1 MLAIPQRFRTP
12 EDEASWSRTFAASRH
27 LADHLGEAPALVL
40 FLLPIIEWTPSD
52 DDGPMDIGPLYA
64 SVYPAVQNFMLAA
77 RDLGIGTALTTV
89 VRIHHDD
96 LRRLLDIP
104 EAMEVAALVPMG
116 RPDRALRR
124 RAPQA
129 GRGGHPLG
137 AVRQQASGLSKDGAM
152 AIKSISDLARVHGVE
167 RRDKVALRAGDRTFT
182 YGELNER
189 TSRVAN
195 ALRAEGVD
203 EQDRVAFLDKN
214 GPEYFDVLIGG
225 AKANAVDVAVNW
237 RLAPPEVAY
246 IVNDSQS
253 KVFFVGEE
261 FVPVLEAIEGD
272 LTTVKK
278 IVVVGSH
285 PRHESF
291 EDWIARHDADRS
303 GPAGRSRRR
312 RAAVLLV
319 GHDGAAQG
327 RDAHEPEPVHR
338 DGWVVRA
345 ARASRPTRSTSSR
358 CRCST
363 SAEADG
369 RASASPPGCEDVI
382 VREVDPVAIAK
393 TIAER
398 RVTHAFLVPA
408 VLQFMCMMPDA
419 ANVGLLDARDDRLR
433 RVAHLDAGAEGLAP
447 RVRVWLHAALRAHR
461 DHRRGHR
468 ACSPRS
474 TIPTGPPR
482 TGCARRASRSAASS
496 SASSTRPPARD
507 CGTNEVGEIW
517 IRTVQ
522 NMKGYWNLPDETAKT
537 ILDDGWLRSGDAG
550 FLDEEGYL
558 YIHDRVKDMIVSG
571 GENIYPAE
579 IENVLMSHPAVADAA
594 VIGVPSDRWGE
605 TPKALIVKA
614 ADADPT
620 EQELIDYCRE
630 RLAKFKCP
638 TSVEWIDAL
647 PRNPSGKIL
656 KKDLRAPYWEGR
668 SRLVN

>member
-1 MLAIPQRFRTP
+1 
-12 EDEASWSRTFAASRH
+12 
-27 LADHLGEAPALVL
+27 
-40 FLLPIIEWTPSD
+40 
-52 DDGPMDIGPLYA
+52 
-64 SVYPAVQNFMLAA
+64 
-77 RDLGIGTALTTV
+77 
-89 VRIHHDD
+89 
-96 LRRLLDIP
+96 
-104 EAMEVAALVPMG
+104 
-116 RPDRALRR
+116 
-124 RAPQA
+124 
-129 GRGGHPLG
+129 
-137 AVRQQASGLSKDGAM
+137 M

-167 RRDKVALRAGDRTFT
+167 RRDKVALRTGDRTST

-195 ALRAEGVD
+195 ALRAEGVE

-214 GPEYFDVLIGG
+214 GPEYFDVLIGD

-253 KVFFVGEE
+253 KVLIVGEE
-261 FVPVLEAIEGD
+261 FVPVLDAIEGD

-278 IVVVGSH
+278 VIVVGSH

-291 EDWIARHDADRS
+291 EDWIGRHDAADPGLQAGPDDVALQFYSS
-303 GPAGRSRRR
+303 GTTGLPKGVMLTNPNLFTAMDALS
-312 RAAVLLV
+312 AQLEFTPDSVNLV
-319 GHDGAAQG
+319 AMPLFHIGGG
-327 RDAHEPEPVHR
+327 
-338 DGWVVRA
+338 GWACVGLTA
-345 ARASRPTRSTSSR
+345 
-358 CRCST
+358 
-363 SAEADG
+363 
-369 RASASPPGCEDVI
+369 GCEDVI

-398 RVTHAFLVPA
+398 QVTHAFLVPA

-419 ANVGLLDARDDRLR
+419 ANADFSTLEMIAYGASPISTQVLKDSLRVFGCGFTQLYGLTETTGAVTGLFPDEHDPDGPTSHRLR
-433 RVAHLDAGAEGLAP
+433 SAGKPLSGVE
-447 RVRVWLHAALRAHR
+447 LRIV
-461 DHRRGHR
+461 D
-468 ACSPRS
+468 
-474 TIPTGPPR
+474 
-482 TGCARRASRSAASS
+482 
-496 SASSTRPPARD
+496 SSTGAD

-537 ILDDGWLRSGDAG
+537 ILDDGWLRTGDAG
-550 FLDEEGYL
+550 YLDEDGYL

-579 IENVLMSHPAVADAA
+579 IENVLMAHPAVADVA

-656 KKDLRAPYWEGR
+656 KKDLPRAVLGGSQPPGELSDRDHARLFARNRSDRRARRSCGGGVRCPIRGARLRLAVVQRRPDRPR
-668 SRLVN
+668 SRGTREAGGGST